1 MQKVA
6 PVIKAIQ
13 ERYKQY
19 KFNDPRKQ
27 RMNQE
32 VMKVYQEHGINPLG
46 GCFPQLVLLPFLYG
60 FYRVLDLSI
69 ELRHAPWTLWVRD
82 LSAPDNFHLFGL
94 PLPILPSV
102 MIVTMYLQQKMTPMP
117 ATDPAQQRMMK
128 LMPLVFGFMFFNF
141 ASGLV
146 LYWLTGN
153 VVGIL
158 QQVLI
163 NRWVPASQSVPLAR
177 KPSPAEE

>member
-1 MQKVA
+1 
-6 PVIKAIQ
+6 
-13 ERYKQY
+13 
-19 KFNDPRKQ
+19 
-27 RMNQE
+27 
-32 VMKVYQEHGINPLG
+32 
-46 GCFPQLVLLPFLYG
+46 
-60 FYRVLDLSI
+60 
-69 ELRHAPWTLWVRD
+69 
-82 LSAPDNFHLFGL
+82 
-94 PLPILPSV
+94 
-102 MIVTMYLQQKMTPMP
+102 MIVSMYLQQKMTPMP

-163 NRWVPASQSVPLAR
+163 NRWAPISQSVSLAR